1 MARLMDEQPRADLTA
16 CQVVLRDSRRSFDRA
31 YTYQIPPSLAGQIT
45 IGCRV
50 EVPFGSGNRPA
61 EAFVTALVPR
71 EDIDF
76 QIKPL
81 SGLLSPGPVL
91 LPDQLRLAA
100 RMRRRY
106 LCTHGDAIR
115 CMVPAAVV
123 STGDKMVRM
132 VSLCD
137 EEDAAQRLADGELDR
152 VGQIRV
158 IELLLDCEQAPL
170 QEVLRA
176 CQVSRSVIKTLE
188 KKELVTVSDQAVRR
202 QLDADD
208 AEPEARP
215 FQPTADQV
223 RVIDRVSRSMREC
236 SADLTSC
243 QEFVLFGV
251 TGSGKTEV
259 YLNLAEQ
266 TLQLGRSVIILVPE
280 ISLTPQM
287 ISRIRARFGAAVAVL
302 HSRLTPAERY
312 EQWQRIIRQE
322 IHLVVGARSAVF
334 APLRDIGL
342 IILDEEQ
349 ESTYKSET
357 HPRYHARDIAR
368 MRVQEH
374 GGLLVLGSATPSVES
389 MVRCESGQATL
400 LELPLRIGAAGMA
413 RAEIIDMRQE
423 LRDGHRSVFSRALES
438 ALRQAFSAGEQA
450 ILFINRRGYASF
462 ILCRECGHVVKCSSC
477 SVSMTLHQNQHAPA
491 GSAARE
497 QLVCHYCGRVSRPP
511 TSCPVCHS
519 RLIGRFG
526 VGTQQIEE
534 LFHQA
539 FPEARALR
547 MDQDTTSGR
556 HAHARILQAFADHQ
570 ADVLIGTQMI
580 AKGHDFPNVSVVGIL
595 SADQLLGLSDFRAGE
610 RAFQL
615 MTQAAGRAGR
625 GDIQGRVMI
634 QSYNMDDYAIRHA
647 AEQDFAGFY
656 AQEKR
661 FRKAMGYPPYGSV
674 ACLTLSAPLEEDAST
689 ACRRLASAL
698 RARLEENGDFA
709 GIDLMAPA
717 RAPMYRIKDRY
728 RWRLILKGPAQDLIN
743 QMIMP
748 VLDHFPFGRVAVALD
763 YDPYQLL

>member
-1 MARLMDEQPRADLTA
+1 MDRLSGPPSAADLSA

-31 YTYQIPPSLAGQIT
+31 YTYQIPQTLAGQVT
-45 IGCRV
+45 IGSRV

-61 EAFVTALVPR
+61 EAFVTALIPR
-71 EDIDF
+71 QDIDF

-81 SGLLSPGPVL
+81 TRLLSPDPVL
-91 LPDQLRLAA
+91 LPDQMRLAA
-100 RMRRRY
+100 RMRQRY

-137 EEDAAQRLADGELDR
+137 AEDAAQRLADGELDR

-176 CQVSRSVIKTLE
+176 CQVSRSVIRTLE
-188 KKELVTVSDQAVRR
+188 KNDLVTLSDQAVRR
-202 QLDADD
+202 QFESDD
-208 AEPEARP
+208 AEPEPRP
-215 FQPTADQV
+215 FLPTADQ
-223 RVIDRVSRSMREC
+223 RQVIERVSRSMREC
-236 SADLTSC
+236 STDLDSC
-243 QEFVLFGV
+243 REFVLFGV

-334 APLRDIGL
+334 APLQDIGL

-368 MRVQEH
+368 MRTKEH

-389 MVRCESGQATL
+389 MVRCEDGRATL
-400 LELPLRIGAAGMA
+400 LELPMRIGSAGMA
-413 RAEIIDMRQE
+413 KAEIIDMRQE
-423 LRDGHRSVFSRALES
+423 LRDGHRGVFSRALET

-462 ILCRECGHVVKCSSC
+462 ILCRECGHVVKCPSC
-477 SVSMTLHQNQHAPA
+477 SVSMTLHQNPYAA
-491 GSAARE
+491 SGSAARE
-497 QLVCHYCGRVSRPP
+497 QLICHYCGRVSRPP
-511 TSCPVCHS
+511 AVCPVCHS

-526 VGTQQIEE
+526 AGTQQIEE
-534 LFHQA
+534 LFHQV

-556 HAHARILQAFADHQ
+556 HAHARILQTFADHQ
-570 ADVLIGTQMI
+570 ADALIGTQMI

-625 GDIQGRVMI
+625 GDIRGRVMI
-634 QSYNMDDYAIRHA
+634 QSYNVDDYAIRHA

-661 FRKAMGYPPYGSV
+661 FRKAMGYPPFGSV
-674 ACLTLSAPLEEDAST
+674 ACLTLSSLREEEAAA
-689 ACRRLASAL
+689 ACRRLASAF
-698 RARLEENGDFA
+698 RARMDDQPDFSE
-709 GIDLMAPA
+709 ISLMAPA
-717 RAPMYRIKDRY
+717 HAPMYRIKDRY
-728 RWRLILKGPAQDLIN
+728 RWRLVLKGSTQERIN

-748 VLDHFPFGRVAVALD
+748 ILDHFPFGRVAVALD